1 MILKKPEIYGKLS
14 IKEIFMFSLK
24 RFSILAVAAVIAVSA
39 VSAQTKS
46 GREMTVEESYLQESI
61 ELMIIRETARA
72 ESREQKLIALEYIKD
87 ALSRGNKNDEIRQTL
102 EFLSREGRMTV
113 ARENGRVTNNFPDV
127 RRQAAKYL
135 GQIGTEEAQRTLM
148 DITRIENEPMVLQEA
163 IKALGD
169 IGINDNNETVAH
181 IAWIVRKFDTLNP
194 DNLMAIATID
204 AFEKIAKKN
213 NGLNSPEAIQLLV
226 RISEGNYVTPVKER
240 ARQLLADLRSY
251 GTPGTI
257 SNK

>member
-1 MILKKPEIYGKLS
+1 MILKKPGIYGKLS
-14 IKEIFMFSLK
+14 IKEIFMLSLK
-24 RFSILAVAAVIAVSA
+24 RSFVLVITALIAVSA
-39 VSAQTKS
+39 AFAQTKS
-46 GREMTVEESYLQESI
+46 EREMTVEESYLQKSI
-61 ELMIIRETARA
+61 ELMIIRETARS
-72 ESREQKLIALEYIKD
+72 ETREQKFIALEYIKD
-87 ALSRGNKNDEIRQTL
+87 ALGRGNNDDDIRQTL

-113 ARENGRVTNNFPDV
+113 SRENGRVTNNFPDV

-135 GQIGTEEAQRTLM
+135 GQMGTPEAQKSLM
-148 DITRIENEPMVLQEA
+148 EITRFENEPMVLQEA

-169 IGINDNNETVAH
+169 IGNNDNNETVEH
-181 IAWIVRKFDTLNP
+181 IAWVVKRFDTLNP

-213 NGLNSPEAIQLLV
+213 NGLNSQNAIQVLA

-251 GTPGTI
+251 
-257 SNK
+257 SN